1 MTVSPLRKSVF
12 KKTIKERQVVEQYFA
27 RLGDREAEQT
37 THYALKS
44 VRNQMTIAHLSMSL
58 VAVAAAVLLKQPEK
72 MRCFRTFA
80 NQSHLRN
87 TG

>member
-1 MTVSPLRKSVF
+1 MKQ
-12 KKTIKERQVVEQYFA
+12 RQVVEQYFA

-44 VRNQMTIAHLSMSL
+44 VRNQMTLAHLSLSL
-58 VAVAAAVLLKQPEK
+58 VAVAAAILLNQPEK

-80 NQSHLRN
+80 QRPSLRE